1 MSEIFVDASCNLAE
15 SGTWLSQILALNF
28 MMKRLRTNL
37 FSDRFDLLALDIH
50 LRPDILRHGQE
61 RGYVF
66 PNTIQVRRNLLLAYV
81 IQAHHGE
88 GRCFINAES
97 LQGDITCNLFPG
109 LQIFVVSPSPN
120 SV

>member
-1 MSEIFVDASCNLAE
+1 MPL
-15 SGTWLSQILALNF
+15 LSQILALNF

-61 RGYVF
+61 RVYVF

-97 LQGDITCNLFPG
+97 LQGSAYDNTSNLFPG